1 MDTMQIKNVM
11 KNNFRTKNYFKGV
24 FPSDKLPKT
33 KMHKPSCIIVNTDPS
48 SKPGTHW
55 VAIYFP
61 KTGNAEYF
69 DSFGMQP
76 KIKSILKFIS
86 FNSKKYTFNRTQL
99 QNVFSIVC
107 GNYCCEYL
115 LHRCMGKSKS
125 SFLKNYKVTNT
136 LFNDELTK
144 KKF

>member
-1 MDTMQIKNVM
+1 MMDTMQNKNVM
-11 KNNFRTKNYFKGV
+11 KNNIKTKQYFRGV
-24 FPSDKLPKT
+24 FASDKLPKT
-33 KMHKPSCIIVNTDPS
+33 KISKPSCFIVNTDPS

-86 FNSKKYTFNRTQL
+86 VNNKNYTFNKIQL
-99 QNVFSIVC
+99 QNVFSAAC

-115 LHRCMGKSKS
+115 LHRCMGKSRS
-125 SFLKNYKVTNT
+125 SFL
-136 LFNDELTK
+136 
-144 KKF
+144 